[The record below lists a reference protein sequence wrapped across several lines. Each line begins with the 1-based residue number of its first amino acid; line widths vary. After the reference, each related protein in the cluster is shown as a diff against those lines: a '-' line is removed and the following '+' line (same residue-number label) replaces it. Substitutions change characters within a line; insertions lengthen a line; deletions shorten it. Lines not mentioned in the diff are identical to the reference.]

1 MPVATEEPL
10 PEAAGERGLASEKW
24 DDHQRKLQTWVK
36 PSLKPLNRPMLRK
49 RGEHQDKKLW
59 RFGLL
64 CVAGKFSRHVQP
76 TILGTS

>member
-49 RGEHQDKKLW
+49 RGEHQD
-59 RFGLL
+59 
-64 CVAGKFSRHVQP
+64 
-76 TILGTS
+76 